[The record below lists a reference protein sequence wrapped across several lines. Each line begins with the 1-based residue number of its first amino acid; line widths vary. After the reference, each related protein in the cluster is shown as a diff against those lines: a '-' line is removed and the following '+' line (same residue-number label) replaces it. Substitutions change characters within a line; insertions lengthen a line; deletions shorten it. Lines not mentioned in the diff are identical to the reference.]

1 LDYLVTLKKYQ
12 NGNNRQSIDG
22 NEKHDFYY
30 DKKNVRDSKR
40 DIYVQF
46 RQNQQN
52 EIENHKN
59 RDVYLKQMDKDERQ
73 QFLRNNDDV
82 MVRDKQ
88 KILENKKLLN
98 NIQQKEYEDFHR
110 NKQMERD
117 MNRQKQIEENKKN
130 FEIYEKSINDREN
143 NYRIKM
149 EKLNGQIYD
158 KVKSHNDFLKNNL
171 DNRSINPSALENK
184 NDFDFNKKML
194 EEKERQKV
202 FNKDQYLS
210 LADQRMLE
218 VERQKQYDLGI
229 KSKKNENMK
238 VYKDILDSQ
247 NQYKSTL
254 KNIDKN
260 SYEEQKLLPGYNYVN
275 RPFPNNKMAKDS
287 IHLIKNNMLFENNEE
302 FYAKNGNLHTLMDN
316 KQKDFYLG
324 KSNLTHNPIINP
336 VSNTS
341 FNKYLEKLK
350 HKDLYSQSPN
360 NNVNVRDSNTFQS
373 TANNI
378 IK

>member
-1 LDYLVTLKKYQ
+1 MWWLEINKKFLKT
-12 NGNNRQSIDG
+12 
-22 NEKHDFYY
+22 
-30 DKKNVRDSKR
+30 
-40 DIYVQF
+40 
-46 RQNQQN
+46 
-52 EIENHKN
+52 
-59 RDVYLKQMDKDERQ
+59 
-73 QFLRNNDDV
+73 
-82 MVRDKQ
+82 
-88 KILENKKLLN
+88 KKLLN

-302 FYAKNGNLHTLMDN
+302 FYAKKMEISIH
-316 KQKDFYLG
+316 
-324 KSNLTHNPIINP
+324 
-336 VSNTS
+336 
-341 FNKYLEKLK
+341 
-350 HKDLYSQSPN
+350 
-360 NNVNVRDSNTFQS
+360 
-373 TANNI
+373 
-378 IK
+378 